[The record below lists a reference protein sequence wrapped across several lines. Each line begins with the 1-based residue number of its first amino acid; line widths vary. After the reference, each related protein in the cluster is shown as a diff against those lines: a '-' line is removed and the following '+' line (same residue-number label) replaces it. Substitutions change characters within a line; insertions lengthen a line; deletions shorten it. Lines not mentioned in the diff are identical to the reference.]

1 VQVQASLDN
10 TPLWIERR
18 GGEVSAAAMLRAE
31 LGCPEVLARVLVGR
45 GIDSVQAA
53 KEFFA
58 PGMEAL
64 LDGQASDPMRMLGM
78 PLAVERILATIRAC
92 EPVMVYGDYDVD
104 GTTATV
110 LLKTTIE
117 RIGAA
122 MQPPRAVPVS
132 YHVPHR
138 IREGYGMQSGV
149 LAAAAEN
156 GVRLVISVDTGIRAV
171 AEAAE
176 ARRIGLDL
184 IVTDHHLPDGMTE
197 LPQCV
202 AVVNPAQPGCQY
214 ENKNL
219 CGAAVAFKLAQAL
232 LVAASG
238 EMPDPSAWLKRV
250 REVLLP
256 SFLKLVA
263 IATIADSVPLTG
275 ENRTI
280 AALGL
285 AGLANPV
292 QPGLR
297 ALLRVA
303 AIPPERAPSAG
314 EVGFRIAPR
323 INAAGRMDVASDV
336 VDLLLTRDHT
346 RARELADKL
355 DRLNQE
361 RRDSEARALDAIDL
375 ELQAIVDA
383 DGCFPSE
390 CLVLDHP
397 EWHRGVLGILAS
409 RVVERT
415 GRPALV
421 LTHADGDAHGSGRSV
436 RGFHLLDALTAV
448 DCEGDL
454 FHRFGG
460 HAHAVGFS
468 MASERLAVLRQR
480 MRAHTETALS
490 AEVLRPQMEYDA
502 ELMFGDLTI
511 ELARWVTRCAPFGI
525 GNPEPT
531 FLTRGAVVTAPV
543 RLIQEKHVCLQLAE
557 SPESRVCMPALGW
570 SNGGTNWAS
579 VCGRLD
585 LQPGSRVDV
594 LYRLRC
600 NTGPYAGP
608 HFGGLEMELCG
619 IAVSILQ

>member
-1 VQVQASLDN
+1 
-10 TPLWIERR
+10 
-18 GGEVSAAAMLRAE
+18 
-31 LGCPEVLARVLVGR
+31 
-45 GIDSVQAA
+45 
-53 KEFFA
+53 
-58 PGMEAL
+58 
-64 LDGQASDPMRMLGM
+64 
-78 PLAVERILATIRAC
+78 
-92 EPVMVYGDYDVD
+92 
-104 GTTATV
+104 
-110 LLKTTIE
+110 
-117 RIGAA
+117 
-122 MQPPRAVPVS
+122 
-132 YHVPHR
+132 
-138 IREGYGMQSGV
+138 
-149 LAAAAEN
+149 
-156 GVRLVISVDTGIRAV
+156 
-171 AEAAE
+171 
-176 ARRIGLDL
+176 
-184 IVTDHHLPDGMTE
+184 
-197 LPQCV
+197 
-202 AVVNPAQPGCQY
+202 
-214 ENKNL
+214 
-219 CGAAVAFKLAQAL
+219 
-232 LVAASG
+232 
-238 EMPDPSAWLKRV
+238 
-250 REVLLP
+250 
-256 SFLKLVA
+256 
-263 IATIADSVPLTG
+263 
-275 ENRTI
+275 
-280 AALGL
+280 
-285 AGLANPV
+285 
-292 QPGLR
+292 
-297 ALLRVA
+297 
-303 AIPPERAPSAG
+303 
-314 EVGFRIAPR
+314 
-323 INAAGRMDVASDV
+323 MDVASDV

-543 RLIQEKHVCLQLAE
+543 RLIQERHVCLQLAE